1 MLLAIS
7 LVFEFVYSLIKT
19 DPLDVAFSKWMNNFT
34 FGRFVGWIIISII
47 FGIYQVKFKVKKT

>member
-7 LVFEFVYSLIKT
+7 FFFEFVYSLIKI
-19 DPLDVAFSKWMNNFT
+19 DSLDVAFSKWMNNFT
-34 FGRFVGWIIISII
+34 FGRIVGWIIISII